1 MKFLFVCLVCLIA
14 ISSVN
19 AQQKSNIVNNN
30 NDFAFSIFAEI
41 CKSDTTNVFISP
53 ISISSA
59 LSMAYDGAKG
69 KTAKEMR
76 TVLKFSKSQ
85 AESHREITD
94 LLNNYN
100 SQESSIF
107 KIVNAAVAQEKY
119 QFLESYFEL
128 LRDYNAEITT
138 ADFKDP
144 AKREEARQKINRWV
158 MDNTNNKIK
167 ELVDKSSLDE
177 LTRLVLLNAIYFKA
191 DWKYSFLEDH
201 TMQMIFYGEKR
212 QYITS
217 FMSIREKFRYYKN
230 DSVTIIEIP
239 YKDNQA
245 SMFILL
251 PAEGTK
257 INDFSKNL
265 TYSDFCNL
273 EQNLKEQ
280 LIDMKLPKFKINARY
295 KLKNPLMSL
304 GMISAFT
311 NSANFNKMNGR
322 SDLMIDEVIHQ
333 TFIEID
339 EKGTEAAGATAVV
352 VREKSAPQPV
362 YINLNRPFVFLIK
375 ENYKGSVLFLG
386 KFNYP
391 VVNSDK

>member
-1 MKFLFVCLVCLIA
+1 MKYLFVSLVCLIA
-14 ISSVN
+14 LNSVN

-30 NDFAFSIFAEI
+30 NDFAFSMFAEI

-59 LSMAYDGAKG
+59 LAMAYDGAKG

-94 LLNNYN
+94 LLKNYN
-100 SQESSIF
+100 SQENSIF

-119 QFLESYFEL
+119 KFLESYFAL
-128 LRDYNAEITT
+128 LKDYNAEITT
-138 ADFKDP
+138 ADFKDV
-144 AKREEARQKINRWV
+144 AKREEARQKINKWV
-158 MDNTNNKIK
+158 MDNTNNKIE

-191 DWKYSFLEDH
+191 DWKYSFSEEH
-201 TMQMIFYGEKR
+201 TRQMVFYGEKR
-212 QYITS
+212 QYIAS
-217 FMSIREKFRYYKN
+217 YMNIREKFRYYQN
-230 DSVTIIEIP
+230 DTLTVIEIP

-245 SMFILL
+245 SMYILF
-251 PAEGTK
+251 PAEGTM
-257 INDFSKNL
+257 INDFSKSL
-265 TYSDFCNL
+265 TYSDFCKWEKNL
-273 EQNLKEQ
+273 NEQ
-280 LIDMKLPKFKINARY
+280 LIDLKLPKFKIDARY

-311 NSANFNKMNGR
+311 NSANFGKMNGR

-386 KFNYP
+386 KFNNP
-391 VVNSDK
+391 VMNSEK